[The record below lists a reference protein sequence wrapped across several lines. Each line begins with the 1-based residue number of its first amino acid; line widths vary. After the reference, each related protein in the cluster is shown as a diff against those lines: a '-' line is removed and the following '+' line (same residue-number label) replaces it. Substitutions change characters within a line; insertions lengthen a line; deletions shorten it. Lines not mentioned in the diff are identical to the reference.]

1 MKNILCFMML
11 LSCSRGF
18 SQMQTGNYD
27 KAANDIMVLY
37 NIADYNGIFE
47 LFDVEMKK
55 ALPKEQTSRFFA
67 QNVNAP
73 MGAIM
78 KMEYSRSDAGAYYY
92 RTYFEKAI
100 ADLVISLNPQN
111 RINGLRIQP
120 VRALDVPVLERNTT
134 KMILPFQE
142 EWFVYWGGTQVE
154 QNYHVAEISQQ
165 YAYDLL
171 MVENGASHRGEGTK
185 NEEYLVFGKEI
196 IAPCDGRVVQVITG
210 VEDNIPGRTNPEQ
223 LTGNTVVLKTD
234 AEEFIL
240 FAHLKKGSIMVE
252 EGQDVRR
259 GEVLAQCGNSGNSTE
274 PHLHL
279 SLQNQIDMVGATGAK
294 LYFDRLLVNGEIRQ
308 DYLPIKE
315 ELIKN
320 LE

>member
-1 MKNILCFMML
+1 MML
-11 LSCSRGF
+11 LTCSLGF

-27 KAANDIMVLY
+27 QAANDVMVLY

-73 MGAIM
+73 MGAIK
-78 KMEYSRSDAGAYYY
+78 KMEYNRSDAGAYYY

-100 ADLVISLNPQN
+100 ADMVISLNPQN
-111 RINGLRIQP
+111 QINGLRFQP
-120 VRALDVPVLERNTT
+120 VRALQAPILERNIT
-134 KMILPFQE
+134 KISLPFRE

-185 NEEYLVFGKEI
+185 NEDYLVYGKDV
-196 IAPCDGRVVQVITG
+196 IAPCDGRVVQVIEG
-210 VEDNIPGRTNPEQ
+210 VSDNIPGKTNPEQ
-223 LTGNTVVLKTD
+223 LTGNTVVLRTD
-234 AEEFIL
+234 AEEFVL
-240 FAHLKKGSIMVE
+240 FAHLKKSSIKVE

-279 SLQNQIDMVGATGAK
+279 SLQNQIDMDGATGAK
-294 LYFDRLLVNGEIRQ
+294 LYFDRLMVNGEPRQ
-308 DYLPIKE
+308 DFLPVKE
-315 ELIKN
+315 DFVKN

>member
-1 MKNILCFMML
+1 MKKILFSMML
-11 LSCSRGF
+11 LTCCLGF
-18 SQMQTGNYD
+18 SQMQSGNYD
-27 KAANDIMVLY
+27 QAANDIMVLY

-73 MGAIM
+73 MGAIK
-78 KMEYSRSDAGAYYY
+78 KMEYNRSDAGAHYY

-100 ADLVISLNPQN
+100 ADMVISLNPQN
-111 RINGLRIQP
+111 QINGLRIQP
-120 VRALDVPVLERNTT
+120 VRTLQAPILERNIT
-134 KMILPFQE
+134 KISLPFRE
-142 EWFVYWGGTQVE
+142 EWFVYWGGTQLE

-171 MVENGASHRGEGTK
+171 MVENGSSHRGEGSK
-185 NEEYLVFGKEI
+185 NEDYLVYGKDV
-196 IAPCDGRVVQVITG
+196 IAPCDGRVVQVIQG
-210 VEDNIPGRTNPEQ
+210 VSDNIPGKTNPEQ
-223 LTGNTVVLKTD
+223 LTGNTVVLRTD
-234 AEEFIL
+234 AEEFLL
-240 FAHLKKGSIMVE
+240 FAHLKKGSIKVE

-279 SLQNQIDMVGATGAK
+279 SLQNQIDMDGATGAK
-294 LYFDRLLVNGEIRQ
+294 LYFDRLLVNGEPRQ
-308 DYLPIKE
+308 DFLPVKE
-315 ELIKN
+315 DFIKN

>member
-1 MKNILCFMML
+1 MML
-11 LSCSRGF
+11 LTCSLGF

-27 KAANDIMVLY
+27 QAANDVMVLY

-73 MGAIM
+73 MGAIK
-78 KMEYSRSDAGAYYY
+78 KMEYNRSDAGAYYY

-100 ADLVISLNPQN
+100 ADMVISLNPQN
-111 RINGLRIQP
+111 QINGLRFQP
-120 VRALDVPVLERNTT
+120 VRTLQAPILERNIT
-134 KMILPFQE
+134 KISLPFRE

-171 MVENGASHRGEGTK
+171 MVENGSSHRGEGTK
-185 NEEYLVFGKEI
+185 NEDYLVYGKDV
-196 IAPCDGRVVQVITG
+196 IAPCDGRVVQVIEG
-210 VEDNIPGRTNPEQ
+210 VSDNIPGKTNPEQ
-223 LTGNTVVLKTD
+223 LTGNTVVLRTD
-234 AEEFIL
+234 AEEFVL
-240 FAHLKKGSIMVE
+240 FAHLKKGSIKVE

-279 SLQNQIDMVGATGAK
+279 SLQNQIEMDGATGAK
-294 LYFDRLLVNGEIRQ
+294 LYFDRLLVNGEPRQ
-308 DYLPIKE
+308 DFLPVKE
-315 ELIKN
+315 DFIKN

>member
-1 MKNILCFMML
+1 ML
-11 LSCSRGF
+11 LNCSLGI
-18 SQMQTGNYD
+18 SQMQAGNYA

-37 NIADYNGIFE
+37 NMADYSGIFA

-67 QNVNAP
+67 QNIHVP
-73 MGAIM
+73 MGAIT

-100 ADLVISLNPQN
+100 ADMVISLNPQN
-111 RINGLRIQP
+111 QINGLRIQP
-120 VRALDVPVLERNTT
+120 LTNPNVPILERNTT
-134 KMILPFQE
+134 KMSLPFRE
-142 EWFVYWGGTQVE
+142 EWFVYWGGTQGE
-154 QNYHVAEISQQ
+154 QNDHVAEISQQ

-171 MVENGASHRGEGTK
+171 MVENGSSHRGAGTK
-185 NEEYLVFGKEI
+185 NEEYLVFGKEV
-196 IAPCDGRVVQVITG
+196 IAPCDGRVVQVISG
-210 VEDNIPGRTNPEQ
+210 VEDNIPGKTNPEQ

-234 AEEFIL
+234 AEEFVL
-240 FAHLKKGSIMVE
+240 FAHLKNGSITVE

-259 GEVLAQCGNSGNSTE
+259 GVVLGQCGNSGNSTE

-279 SLQNQIDMVGATGAK
+279 SLQNQIDMDGAIGAK
-294 LYFDRLLVNGEIRQ
+294 LYFDRLLVNGEPRQ
-308 DYLPIKE
+308 DHLPVKE
-315 ELIKN
+315 DFIKN

>member
-11 LSCSRGF
+11 LSCSLGF
-18 SQMQTGNYD
+18 CQMQTGNYD
-27 KAANDIMVLY
+27 RAANDIMVLY
-37 NIADYNGIFE
+37 NIADYNGIFD

-73 MGAIM
+73 MGAIT
-78 KMEYSRSDAGAYYY
+78 KMEFSRSDAGAYYY

-100 ADLVISLNPQN
+100 ADMVISLNPQN
-111 RINGLRIQP
+111 QINGLRIQP
-120 VRALDVPVLERNTT
+120 VRNSDVPVLERNTT
-134 KMILPFQE
+134 KMSLPFRE

-154 QNYHVAEISQQ
+154 QNYHVAEISQR

-171 MVENGASHRGEGTK
+171 MVENGSSHRGKGTK
-185 NEEYLVFGKEI
+185 NEEYLVFGKEV
-196 IAPCDGRVVQVITG
+196 IAPCDGRVVQVISG
-210 VEDNIPGRTNPEQ
+210 VEDNIPGKTNPEQ
-223 LTGNTVVLKTD
+223 LTGNTVVLRTD
-234 AEEFIL
+234 AEEFVL
-240 FAHLKKGSIMVE
+240 FAHLKNGSITVE

-279 SLQNQIDMVGATGAK
+279 SLQNQIGMDGATGAK
-294 LYFDRLLVNGEIRQ
+294 LYFDRLLVNGETRQ
-308 DYLPIKE
+308 DYLPVKE
-315 ELIKN
+315 EFIKN

>member
-1 MKNILCFMML
+1 ML
-11 LSCSRGF
+11 LFTSSWGF
-18 SQMQTGNYD
+18 SQMQSGNYD

-55 ALPKEQTSRFFA
+55 ALPREQTSRFFA
-67 QNVNAP
+67 QNVNTP
-73 MGAIM
+73 MGAIT
-78 KMEYSRSDAGAYYY
+78 KMEFSRSDAGAYYY

-100 ADLVISLNPQN
+100 ADMVISLNPQN
-111 RINGLRIQP
+111 QINGLRIQP
-120 VRALDVPVLERNTT
+120 VRNLDVPILERNTS
-134 KMILPFQE
+134 KMSLPFRE

-171 MVENGASHRGEGTK
+171 MVENGASHRNGGTE
-185 NEEYLVFGKEI
+185 NEDYLVFGKEV

-210 VEDNIPGRTNPEQ
+210 VEDNIPGKTNPEQ

-234 AEEFIL
+234 AEEFVL
-240 FAHLKKGSIMVE
+240 FAHLKKGSIKVQ

-279 SLQNQIDMVGATGAK
+279 SLQNQIAMVGATGAK
-294 LYFDRLLVNGEIRQ
+294 LYFDRLLVNGEPRQ
-308 DYLPIKE
+308 DYLPVKE
-315 ELIKN
+315 DLIKN

>member
-1 MKNILCFMML
+1 
-11 LSCSRGF
+11 
-18 SQMQTGNYD
+18 MQTGNYD

>member
-1 MKNILCFMML
+1 MML
-11 LSCSRGF
+11 LTCSLGF

-27 KAANDIMVLY
+27 QAANDVMVLY

-73 MGAIM
+73 MGAIK
-78 KMEYSRSDAGAYYY
+78 KMEYNRSDAGAYYY

-100 ADLVISLNPQN
+100 ADMVISLNPQN
-111 RINGLRIQP
+111 QINGLRFQP
-120 VRALDVPVLERNTT
+120 VRTLQAPILERNIT
-134 KMILPFQE
+134 KISLPFRE

-171 MVENGASHRGEGTK
+171 MVENGSSHRGEGTK
-185 NEEYLVFGKEI
+185 NEDYLVYGKDV
-196 IAPCDGRVVQVITG
+196 IAPCDGRVVQVIEG
-210 VEDNIPGRTNPEQ
+210 VSDNIPGKTNPEQ
-223 LTGNTVVLKTD
+223 LTGNTVVLRTD
-234 AEEFIL
+234 AEEFVL
-240 FAHLKKGSIMVE
+240 FAHLKKSSIKVE

-279 SLQNQIDMVGATGAK
+279 SLQNQIDMDGATGAK
-294 LYFDRLLVNGEIRQ
+294 LYFDRLLVNGEPRQ
-308 DYLPIKE
+308 DFLPVKE
-315 ELIKN
+315 DFIKN